1 MKKLIFFGL
10 IIAAF
15 WSCSIDDSPKEVFLL
30 EILPIESASV
40 PTEMSFGETY
50 TINYSYL
57 KPTTCHTF
65 NDLYYIAESN
75 VRTVAVISKV
85 LIANEGIICQALT
98 NELEERSFSFVANNR
113 EGTYVFKFWQGEDD
127 NGQDT
132 YLIYEVPIRQ

>member
-15 WSCSIDDSPKEVFLL
+15 WSCSIDDSPSEDFLL

-40 PTEMSFGETY
+40 PSEMSFGEVY
-50 TINYSYL
+50 TIYYSYL
-57 KPTTCHTF
+57 KPTTCHSF

-85 LIANEGIICQALT
+85 LIANEGVICQTLT
-98 NELEERSFSFVANNR
+98 NELEEKSFSFLADNS
-113 EGTYVFKFWQGEDD
+113 EGAYVFKFWQGEDD
-127 NGQDT
+127 NGEDT
-132 YLIYEVPIRQ
+132 YLVFEVPIRQ